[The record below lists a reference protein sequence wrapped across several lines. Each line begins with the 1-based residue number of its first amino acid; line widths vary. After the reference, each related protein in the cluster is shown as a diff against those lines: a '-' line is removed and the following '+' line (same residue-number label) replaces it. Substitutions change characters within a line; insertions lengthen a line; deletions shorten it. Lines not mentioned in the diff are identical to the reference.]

1 MLVHTFQRAVRQG
14 CQTNDDLRGH
24 FLKLWSIS
32 GIHLNDAG
40 YSSFSKS
47 DLDTAAMEAGAP
59 EGFFCPISLKLF
71 RDPVM
76 LPTGQTCAPLTPSCG
91 SPCSACL
98 TSSAALDLCRCVEI
112 LHASR

>member
-1 MLVHTFQRAVRQG
+1 MLR
-14 CQTNDDLRGH
+14 
-24 FLKLWSIS
+24 SID
-32 GIHLNDAG
+32 GIPLVGAG

-76 LPTGQTCAPLTPSCG
+76 LPTGQTCAL
-91 SPCSACL
+91 L
-98 TSSAALDLCRCVEI
+98 TSLGCIFVIGREAIRSLEPQGMHVGV
-112 LHASR
+112 